1 MHANQPPRN
10 YGILDENTTWERRE
24 NNLTNCGKIYCAT
37 GDAHTKAKRQ
47 NMRMMTTSMVV
58 VNQ

>member
-1 MHANQPPRN
+1 MK
-10 YGILDENTTWERRE
+10 NTTSERRE
-24 NNLTNCGKIYCAT
+24 NNLTNCGKIYYAT